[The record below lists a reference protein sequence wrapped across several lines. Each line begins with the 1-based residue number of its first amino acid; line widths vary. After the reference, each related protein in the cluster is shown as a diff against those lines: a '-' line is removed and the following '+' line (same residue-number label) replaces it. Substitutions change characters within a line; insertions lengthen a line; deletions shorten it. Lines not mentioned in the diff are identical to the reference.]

1 MAVPA
6 RSPKCGW
13 AVEFTR
19 RKGMNTKP
27 FLALGAAALVALGLI
42 AATGQPVSAQ
52 DQSSKADCSD
62 AWTVRPEVMD
72 ALRAQIAAMKA
83 DAARMAV
90 AAQGEYAPAIAQVLA
105 QTEAQTKAM
114 TKAMLAD
121 ALAQE
126 ATLAPRAQV
135 VINGQDF
142 SRIEGDSGWLG
153 VSPEDVTA
161 DRAKDLKLSAPR
173 GVYISEVEKDSPA
186 EKSGLK
192 SGDVVTEYNGE
203 HVEGAAQLR
212 RLVSETAPGHTVPVT
227 IWRDG
232 HSQTLNITVGEATSH
247 FREWTMPRLAPTPPA
262 APEAPR
268 AFSFEMPDMGEMPGM
283 SGNFLRIPSAPTLG
297 ISAEDLDGQLGA
309 YFGAPDGEGI
319 LVREVESNSPAEKA
333 GFKAGDVIVKIEG
346 ERVKH
351 IGEMQ
356 EKLRA
361 KREAKTV
368 QVTVLRR
375 GAEQTLTVEPNK
387 PQTRTLRSHL
397 VL

>member
-1 MAVPA
+1 
-6 RSPKCGW
+6 
-13 AVEFTR
+13 
-19 RKGMNTKP
+19 
-27 FLALGAAALVALGLI
+27 
-42 AATGQPVSAQ
+42 
-52 DQSSKADCSD
+52 
-62 AWTVRPEVMD
+62 
-72 ALRAQIAAMKA
+72 
-83 DAARMAV
+83 
-90 AAQGEYAPAIAQVLA
+90 
-105 QTEAQTKAM
+105 
-114 TKAMLAD
+114 
-121 ALAQE
+121 
-126 ATLAPRAQV
+126 
-135 VINGQDF
+135 
-142 SRIEGDSGWLG
+142 
-153 VSPEDVTA
+153 
-161 DRAKDLKLSAPR
+161 
-173 GVYISEVEKDSPA
+173 
-186 EKSGLK
+186 
-192 SGDVVTEYNGE
+192 
-203 HVEGAAQLR
+203 
-212 RLVSETAPGHTVPVT
+212 
-227 IWRDG
+227 
-232 HSQTLNITVGEATSH
+232 
-247 FREWTMPRLAPTPPA
+247 
-262 APEAPR
+262 
-268 AFSFEMPDMGEMPGM
+268 MPDMGEMPGM